1 MRMSSSPIPNGLLR
15 QAGGATTLPSE
26 ERTSARLIRFAE
38 VKHRVGLSRST
49 VWRLEKANQFPKS
62 IRISSGRRAWLESAI
77 DDWISSKASSI
88 ADGMTIGAE
97 DLS

>member
-1 MRMSSSPIPNGLLR
+1 MSSSPIPNGLLR

-62 IRISSGRRAWLESAI
+62 IRISSGRRGWLESDISA
-77 DDWISSKASSI
+77 WIA
-88 ADGMTIGAE
+88 ARVAGAVE
-97 DLS
+97 